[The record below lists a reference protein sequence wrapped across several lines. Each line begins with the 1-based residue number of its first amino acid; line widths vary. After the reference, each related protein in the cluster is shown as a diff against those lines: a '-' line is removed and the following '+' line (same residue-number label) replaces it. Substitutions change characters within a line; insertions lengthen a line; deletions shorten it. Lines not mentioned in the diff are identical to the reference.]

1 MNPLQRPQAAP
12 VPAAAP
18 DIGMSHGAAGAEDE
32 RVAMAAPKRQVRTL
46 ESGSAV
52 QTGLRVQPAKDQRRQ
67 RTAALQ

>member
-1 MNPLQRPQAAP
+1 
-12 VPAAAP
+12 
-18 DIGMSHGAAGAEDE
+18 MSHGAAGAEDE